1 MYFYS
6 EKQKQFFFWGGG
18 CLLCLV
24 LVSFSTLYMIAIIQQ
39 ILFKKSCIA
48 LPRAVKSC
56 WLCQGFETFTW
67 MGQLTSISNCKLH
80 DLKPSQFY
88 CVGWKNLHATRRFV
102 GVFNTNYSVCI
113 PTASLL
119 YLPVAF
125 IILWMQSL
133 SVRIKVLKISS
144 NITQWTA
151 VPLLV

>member
-1 MYFYS
+1 M
-6 EKQKQFFFWGGG
+6 
-18 CLLCLV
+18 
-24 LVSFSTLYMIAIIQQ
+24 
-39 ILFKKSCIA
+39 
-48 LPRAVKSC
+48 PRAVKSC

-88 CVGWKNLHATRRFV
+88 CVGWKNLHATCRFV

-144 NITQWTA
+144 NINTMNCSSFAGIICTMMLTHTFEFFRFA
-151 VPLLV
+151 EDNKLKNTTIVLVLTSRIEKISCFQIF